1 MATARPLSAHRARA
15 TIGMAMKSRAS
26 RSPLR
31 VLAPLSLVAFGVAFA
46 FVLSNSGIEK
56 NHARAQSSTSS
67 QTTTTVQNKYAH
79 RRTYKVRTGDTLGA
93 IAEKTGV
100 DVTTLEDLNPGLDPQ
115 ALVTGQKIKLRE

>member
-1 MATARPLSAHRARA
+1 M
-15 TIGMAMKSRAS
+15 
-26 RSPLR
+26 R

-56 NHARAQSSTSS
+56 DHARAQPSTSS

-79 RRTYKVRTGDTLGA
+79 RRAYTVRTGDTLGA